1 MISSIPTTTGGKRQG
16 SLAEGIFQSHVSSTI
31 QGTHATLPSTNFDHD
46 DDASENLHHMKL
58 KITTKEG
65 ICAASC
71 NIRIKTSNRLSLL
84 EHSAAT
90 VIAGAVPTPP
100 DVSVPLQARSVSKS

>member
-1 MISSIPTTTGGKRQG
+1 MISSIPTTTNGKRQG
-16 SLAEGIFQSHVSSTI
+16 SLAEGIFQSHASFTF
-31 QGTHATLPSTNFDHD
+31 QGTHAILPSTGFDHD
-46 DDASENLHHMKL
+46 DDASKNLHHMKQN
-58 KITTKEG
+58 ITTKEG